1 MSAPSASAVSRFLG
15 DRFNR
20 SQRVSPGPT
29 GITAGFTVRRA
40 LGEGLRPTDWVVV
53 EFEPGYHTAAR
64 FRFGG
69 DAEGLLKYT
78 QKVLADYERNLK
90 IKYDVSRNDED
101 EPDQWNCLIVR
112 HKKTESEKD

>member
-20 SQRVSPGPT
+20 SQRVEPGPT

-53 EFEPGYHTAAR
+53 EFEPGYHTSAR
-64 FRFGG
+64 FGFGTN
-69 DAEGLLKYT
+69 AEGLLKYT
-78 QKVLADYERNLK
+78 QKVLVDYERNLK
-90 IKYDVSRNDED
+90 TKYDVSRNDED
-101 EPDQWNCLIVR
+101 GPDQWNCLIVR
-112 HKKTESEKD
+112 HKTTP